1 MRGAFHEP
9 LKTAN
14 HRHPTTRFP
23 SGFALWLL
31 LLVLDGMPAYAHN
44 AGVSSSEI
52 SVNGRVVAI
61 EINALARDY
70 EKAANVR
77 ISEAGPGSVN
87 AVALAVMAPAV
98 LSYARSHAEVLSD
111 DVPCEPDEGKV
122 RPADTHVA
130 VTLVWTCPNSGALRY
145 RVSLFQDVD
154 PSAQHLVSLNTET
167 GKQEFALDKNTSGL
181 PLSGGV
187 PSTFQVAGHFLAA
200 GVEHIF
206 LGYDHI
212 AFLIAII
219 LSTTRV
225 WPVVKAVTAFTFA
238 HSITLSLAAL
248 DVVRIPSAIIEPAIA
263 ASIVY
268 VAVENFT
275 TREAGKRW
283 RETFLFGLL
292 HGFGFASAL
301 EELGLPKVKL
311 LTALAAFNCGV
322 EIGQV
327 LIVATAFGLLLAVDR
342 WQISRAS
349 GPVRNSAFV
358 HAVSFAIVLLGS
370 YWFVSR
376 TFASWLAV

>member
-1 MRGAFHEP
+1 MRGAFQEA

-14 HRHPTTRFP
+14 HRHPTIRFP
-23 SGFALWLL
+23 GKFALWLL
-31 LLVLDGMPAYAHN
+31 LLVLAGIPAYAHI

-52 SVNGRVVAI
+52 SVNGRVVTI

-70 EKAANVR
+70 EKAAGVR
-77 ISEAGPGSVN
+77 ISEEGSGPVN
-87 AVALAVMAPAV
+87 AVALAVMTPAV
-98 LSYARSHAEVLSD
+98 LSYVRSHAEVLSD
-111 DVPCEPDEGKV
+111 DGPCEPDEGKA
-122 RPADTHVA
+122 RPADTHVT

-145 RVSLFQDVD
+145 RLSLFQDVD
-154 PSAQHLVSLNTET
+154 PSAQHLVSLKNES
-167 GKQEFALDKNTSGL
+167 GKQEFALDKNTPEL
-181 PLSGGV
+181 DLSGGV
-187 PSTFQVAGHFLAA
+187 PSSFRVAGHFLAA

-219 LSTTRV
+219 LWTSRL

-263 ASIVY
+263 ASVIY

-301 EELGLPKVKL
+301 EELGLPKGKL
-311 LTALAAFNCGV
+311 IAALAAFNCGV

-327 LIVATAFGLLLAVDR
+327 LIVAIAFGLLSAVDR
-342 WQISRAS
+342 WQISGAS
-349 GPVRNSAFV
+349 GPVRNPAFV
-358 HAVSFAIVLLGS
+358 HAVSFAVVLLGS

-376 TFASWLAV
+376 TFGS

>member
-1 MRGAFHEP
+1 MKGAFHEP
-9 LKTAN
+9 LKAAN
-14 HRHPTTRFP
+14 HRHLTTRFP
-23 SGFALWLL
+23 CEFALWLL
-31 LLVLDGMPAYAHN
+31 LLALDAMPAYAHN
-44 AGVSSSEI
+44 VGVSSSEI

-98 LSYARSHAEVLSD
+98 LGYVRSHAEVLSD
-111 DVPCEPDEGKV
+111 GIPCEPDEGKV
-122 RPADTHVA
+122 RPADTHVT
-130 VTLVWTCPNSGALRY
+130 VTLVWTCPNGGALRY
-145 RVSLFQDVD
+145 RVSLFRDVD
-154 PSAQHLVSLNTET
+154 PSAQHLVSLDTQT
-167 GKQEFALDKNTSGL
+167 GKMEFALDKNRSEL

-219 LSTTRV
+219 LSTSRV

-248 DVVRIPSAIIEPAIA
+248 DIVRIPSAIIEPAIA
-263 ASIVY
+263 ASIVF
-268 VAVENFT
+268 VAIENLT
-275 TREAGKRW
+275 TREAGNRW

-301 EELGLPKVKL
+301 EEFGLPKAKL

-349 GPVRNSAFV
+349 GPVRNPDFV

-376 TFASWLAV
+376 TFAS

>member
-1 MRGAFHEP
+1 MMRGAFREP
-9 LKTAN
+9 LKAAD
-14 HRHPTTRFP
+14 HRYQITMFP
-23 SGFALWLL
+23 AEFALCLL
-31 LLVLDGMPAYAHN
+31 LFVLAGTPAYAHN

-52 SVNGRVVAI
+52 SVNGRVVAL

-70 EKAANVR
+70 EKAAGVR
-77 ISEAGPGSVN
+77 ISEAGSGSVN

-98 LSYARSHAEVLSD
+98 LGYARSHAEVLSD
-111 DVPCEPDEGKV
+111 DVPCEPDEGKAL
-122 RPADTHVA
+122 PADTHVT
-130 VTLVWTCPNSGALRY
+130 VTLVWTCPNGGVLRY
-145 RVSLFQDVD
+145 RLSLFQDVD
-154 PSAQHLVSLNTET
+154 PSAQHLVSLKTEI
-167 GKQEFALDKNTSGL
+167 GKKEFALDRNTPEL
-181 PLSGGV
+181 ALSGGV
-187 PSTFQVAGHFLAA
+187 PSNFQVAGHFLAA
-200 GVEHIF
+200 GVAHIF

-219 LSTTRV
+219 LWTSRL

-248 DVVRIPSAIIEPAIA
+248 DVVRIPNAIIEPAIA
-263 ASIVY
+263 ASIIY
-268 VAVENFT
+268 VAAENFT

-283 RETFLFGLL
+283 RETFFFGLL

-311 LTALAAFNCGV
+311 IAALAAFNCGV

-327 LIVATAFGLLLAVDR
+327 LIVATAFALLSAVDR
-342 WQISRAS
+342 WQISGAS
-349 GPVRNSAFV
+349 GPIRNQALV

-376 TFASWLAV
+376 TVAS

>member
-1 MRGAFHEP
+1 MRGASPEP
-9 LKTAN
+9 LRTDDYR
-14 HRHPTTRFP
+14 HRSTRLP
-23 SGFALWLL
+23 GEFALWLL
-31 LLVLDGMPAYAHN
+31 LLVLPAYSHD

-70 EKAANVR
+70 EKAAGVR
-77 ISEAGPGSVN
+77 ISEKGSGSVN
-87 AVALAVMAPAV
+87 AVALAVMAPALLNYV
-98 LSYARSHAEVLSD
+98 RSHAQVLAD
-111 DVPCEPDEGKV
+111 DVLCEADEGKA
-122 RPADTHVA
+122 RPADTHVM

-145 RVSLFQDVD
+145 RLSLFQDVD
-154 PSAQHLVSLNTET
+154 PSTQHLVSLKT
-167 GKQEFALDKNTSGL
+167 KDDKREFALDKNTPEL
-181 PLSGGV
+181 ALSGGA
-187 PSTFQVAGHFLAA
+187 PSNFQVAGHFLAA
-200 GVEHIF
+200 GIEHIF

-219 LSTTRV
+219 LWTSRL

-268 VAVENFT
+268 VAAENFT

-283 RETFLFGLL
+283 REAFIFGLL

-301 EELGLPKVKL
+301 EDLGLPRGKL
-311 LTALAAFNCGV
+311 ITALAAFNGGV

-327 LIVATAFGLLLAVDR
+327 VIVATAFGLLSAADR
-342 WQISRAS
+342 WQISGAS
-349 GPVRNSAFV
+349 GPVRSPALV
-358 HAVSFAIVLLGS
+358 HAVSFAIFLLGS

-376 TFASWLAV
+376 TIAS

>member
-1 MRGAFHEP
+1 MRDDFHEP
-9 LKTAN
+9 LKTAS
-14 HRHPTTRFP
+14 RQQPT
-23 SGFALWLL
+23 SGSQNVFALWFV
-31 LLVLDGMPAYAHN
+31 LLVLAAVPTYAHD

-77 ISEAGPGSVN
+77 ISEARSGSVN

-98 LSYARSHAEVLSD
+98 LSYMRSHAEVLSD
-111 DVPCEPDEGKV
+111 GIPCKPDEGKV
-122 RPADTHVA
+122 LPADTHIT
-130 VTLVWTCPNSGALRY
+130 VTLVWTCPDRGTLRY
-145 RVSLFQDVD
+145 RLSLFRDVD
-154 PSAQHLVSLNTET
+154 PSAQHLVALNTQT
-167 GKQEFALDKNTSGL
+167 GKQDFVLDKNTPEL
-181 PLSGGV
+181 ALSGAV
-187 PSTFQVAGHFLAA
+187 PSTFEVARHFLAA
-200 GVEHIF
+200 GIEHIF

-212 AFLIAII
+212 AFLIAI
-219 LSTTRV
+219 LLWASRL
-225 WPVVKAVTAFTFA
+225 WPVVKAVTAFTLA

-275 TREAGKRW
+275 TRDADKRW

-301 EELGLPKVKL
+301 DELGLPREKL
-311 LTALAAFNCGV
+311 IAALAAFNCGV

-327 LIVATAFGLLLAVDR
+327 LIVATAFGLLSAVDR
-342 WQISRAS
+342 WQISKTS
-349 GPVRNSAFV
+349 GPVRNPALV

-376 TFASWLAV
+376 TLAS

>member
-1 MRGAFHEP
+1 MRGALHEP

-14 HRHPTTRFP
+14 HQHPTTRFP
-23 SGFALWLL
+23 CEFALWLL

-52 SVNGRVVAI
+52 SVKGRVVAI
-61 EINALARDY
+61 EINALARDF

-122 RPADTHVA
+122 RPADTHVT

-219 LSTTRV
+219 LSTSRV

-268 VAVENFT
+268 VAVQNFT

-292 HGFGFASAL
+292 HGFGFANAL

-349 GPVRNSAFV
+349 GPVRNPAFV

-376 TFASWLAV
+376 TFAS

>member
-1 MRGAFHEP
+1 MRGAFQEP

-14 HRHPTTRFP
+14 HRHPIVRF
-23 SGFALWLL
+23 SSKFALWLL
-31 LLVLDGMPAYAHN
+31 LLVLAGIPAYAHV

-52 SVNGRVVAI
+52 SVNGRVVTI

-70 EKAANVR
+70 DKAAGVR
-77 ISEAGPGSVN
+77 ISEAGSGLVN
-87 AVALAVMAPAV
+87 SVALAVMTPAV
-98 LSYARSHAEVLSD
+98 LSYVRSHAEVLSD
-111 DVPCEPDEGKV
+111 DGPCEPDEGKA
-122 RPADTHVA
+122 RPADTHVT
-130 VTLVWTCPNSGALRY
+130 VTLLWTCPNSSALRY
-145 RVSLFQDVD
+145 RLSLFQDVD
-154 PSAQHLVSLNTET
+154 PSAQHLVSLKNES
-167 GKQEFALDKNTSGL
+167 GKQEFALDKNTPEL
-181 PLSGGV
+181 DLSGGV
-187 PSTFQVAGHFLAA
+187 PSNFRVVGHFLAA

-219 LSTTRV
+219 LWTSSL
-225 WPVVKAVTAFTFA
+225 WPVVKAVTAFTIA

-263 ASIVY
+263 ASIIY

-301 EELGLPKVKL
+301 EELGLPKAKL
-311 LTALAAFNCGV
+311 ITALAAFNCGV

-327 LIVATAFGLLLAVDR
+327 LIVATAFGLLSAVDR
-342 WQISRAS
+342 WQISGAS
-349 GPVRNSAFV
+349 GPVRNPAFV

-370 YWFVSR
+370 YWFVLR
-376 TFASWLAV
+376 TFAS

>member
-1 MRGAFHEP
+1 MRGVFREP
-9 LKTAN
+9 LKTTG
-14 HRHPTTRFP
+14 HRHRIIRF
-23 SGFALWLL
+23 SGEFGSWLL
-31 LLVLDGMPAYAHN
+31 LLVLAGMPAYAHD

-52 SVNGRVVAI
+52 SVNGRVVTV

-70 EKAANVR
+70 EKAAGVR
-77 ISEAGPGSVN
+77 ISEAGSGSVN

-98 LSYARSHAEVLSD
+98 LGYVRSHVEVLSD
-111 DVPCEPDEGKV
+111 DVACEPDEGKTL
-122 RPADTHVA
+122 PADTHVT

-145 RVSLFQDVD
+145 RLSLFRDVD
-154 PSAQHLVSLNTET
+154 PSAQHLVSLKTES
-167 GKQEFALDKNTSGL
+167 GQQEFALDKNTPEL
-181 PLSGGV
+181 ALSGGV
-187 PSTFQVAGHFLAA
+187 PSNFQVAGHFLAA

-219 LSTTRV
+219 LWTNRL
-225 WPVVKAVTAFTFA
+225 WPVVKAVTAFTVA

-275 TREAGKRW
+275 TRKASERW
-283 RETFLFGLL
+283 RETFVFGLL

-301 EELGLPKVKL
+301 EELGLPKTKL
-311 LTALAAFNCGV
+311 ITALAAFNFGV

-327 LIVATAFGLLLAVDR
+327 VIVATAFGLLSAMDR
-342 WQISRAS
+342 WQVSGAS
-349 GPVRNSAFV
+349 GPVRNPAFV
-358 HAVSFAIVLLGS
+358 HAVSFAIVVLGS

-376 TFASWLAV
+376 TIAS

>member
-1 MRGAFHEP
+1 MRDAFQP
-9 LKTAN
+9 LKTPS
-14 HRHPTTRFP
+14 RQQPTIGLQGEFV
-23 SGFALWLL
+23 LWFL
-31 LLVLDGMPAYAHN
+31 LLVLAGMPAYAHD

-70 EKAANVR
+70 EKATNVR
-77 ISEAGPGSVN
+77 ISEARSGSVN

-98 LSYARSHAEVLSD
+98 LGYVRSHAEVLSD
-111 DVPCEPDEGKV
+111 DVPCKPDEGKAWA
-122 RPADTHVA
+122 ADTHVTI
-130 VTLVWTCPNSGALRY
+130 TLVWTCPDSGALRY
-145 RVSLFQDVD
+145 RLNLFRDVD
-154 PSAQHLVSLNTET
+154 PSARHLVSLKTET
-167 GKQEFALDKNTSGL
+167 GKQDFVLDKNTPEL
-181 PLSGGV
+181 PLSGAV
-187 PSTFQVAGHFLAA
+187 PSTFDVAGHFLAA

-219 LSTTRV
+219 LWASRL
-225 WPVVKAVTAFTFA
+225 WPVVKAVTAFTLA

-275 TREAGKRW
+275 TRDADKRW

-301 EELGLPKVKL
+301 EELGLPREKL
-311 LTALAAFNCGV
+311 ITALAAFNCGV

-327 LIVATAFGLLLAVDR
+327 LIVTTAFGLLSAADR
-342 WQISRAS
+342 LQISGAS
-349 GPVRNSAFV
+349 KPVRNPALV
-358 HAVSFAIVLLGS
+358 HAVSFAIVLLGG

-376 TFASWLAV
+376 TIAS

>member
-1 MRGAFHEP
+1 MRAAFREV
-9 LKTAN
+9 LKTAGQA
-14 HRHPTTRFP
+14 HRTTRF
-23 SGFALWLL
+23 SGRFVLRL
-31 LLVLDGMPAYAHN
+31 LLVLLAVAPACAHD

-52 SVNGRVVAI
+52 SVNGRVVAV

-70 EKAANVR
+70 EKAAGVR
-77 ISEAGPGSVN
+77 ISEAGSGSVN
-87 AVALAVMAPAV
+87 AVALSVMAPALLGYV
-98 LSYARSHAEVLSD
+98 RRHVEVLSD
-111 DVPCEPDEGKV
+111 GIPCEADEG
-122 RPADTHVA
+122 RALPADTHVT
-130 VTLVWTCPNSGALRY
+130 VTFVWTCPRDGALRY
-145 RVSLFQDVD
+145 RLSLFRDVD
-154 PSAQHLVSLNTET
+154 PSAQHLVSLTIE
-167 GKQEFALDKNTSGL
+167 GSKQDFALDKNTPEL
-181 PLSGGV
+181 ALSGGAH
-187 PSTFQVAGHFLAA
+187 SNFQVAAHFLGA

-219 LSTTRV
+219 LWTNRL
-225 WPVVKAVTAFTFA
+225 WPVVKAVTAFTIA

-275 TREAGKRW
+275 TRDVSKRW

-301 EELGLPKVKL
+301 QELGLPRAKL
-311 LTALAAFNCGV
+311 ITALAAFNCGV

-327 LIVATAFGLLLAVDR
+327 LIVATSFGLLSAVDR
-342 WQISRAS
+342 WQIAGAS
-349 GPVRNSAFV
+349 GPVRNPALV
-358 HAVSFAIVLLGS
+358 HTVSFAIVLLGS

-376 TFASWLAV
+376 TIAS

>member
-1 MRGAFHEP
+1 MKGPFREP
-9 LKTAN
+9 LRTAN

-23 SGFALWLL
+23 REFALWLL

-98 LSYARSHAEVLSD
+98 LGYARSHAEVLSD

-122 RPADTHVA
+122 RPADTHVT
-130 VTLVWTCPNSGALRY
+130 VTFVWTCPDSGALRY

-219 LSTTRV
+219 LSTSRA

-283 RETFLFGLL
+283 REAFLFGLL

-349 GPVRNSAFV
+349 GSVRNPAFV
-358 HAVSFAIVLLGS
+358 HAVSFAIVVLGS

-376 TFASWLAV
+376 TFAS

>member
-9 LKTAN
+9 PRTAN

-248 DVVRIPSAIIEPAIA
+248 DVVRIPSVIIEPAIA

-376 TFASWLAV
+376 TLAS

>member
-9 LKTAN
+9 PRTAN

-376 TFASWLAV
+376 TFAS

>member
-1 MRGAFHEP
+1 MRDAFQP
-9 LKTAN
+9 LKTPS
-14 HRHPTTRFP
+14 RQQPT
-23 SGFALWLL
+23 SGLQGEFVLWFL
-31 LLVLDGMPAYAHN
+31 LLVLAGMPAYAHD

-70 EKAANVR
+70 EKATNVR
-77 ISEAGPGSVN
+77 ISEARSGSVN

-98 LSYARSHAEVLSD
+98 LGYVRSHAEVLSD
-111 DVPCEPDEGKV
+111 DVPCKPDEGKAWA
-122 RPADTHVA
+122 ADTHVT
-130 VTLVWTCPNSGALRY
+130 VTLVWTCPDSGALRY
-145 RVSLFQDVD
+145 RLNLFRDVD
-154 PSAQHLVSLNTET
+154 PSAQHLVSLKTET
-167 GKQEFALDKNTSGL
+167 GKQDFVLDKNTPEL
-181 PLSGGV
+181 PLSGAV
-187 PSTFQVAGHFLAA
+187 PSTFDVAGHFLAA

-219 LSTTRV
+219 LWASRL
-225 WPVVKAVTAFTFA
+225 WPVVKAVTAFTLA

-275 TREAGKRW
+275 TRDADKRW

-301 EELGLPKVKL
+301 EELGLPREKL
-311 LTALAAFNCGV
+311 IIALAAFNCGV

-327 LIVATAFGLLLAVDR
+327 LIVATVFGLLSAVDR
-342 WQISRAS
+342 WQISKTS
-349 GPVRNSAFV
+349 GPVRNPTFV
-358 HAVSFAIVLLGS
+358 HAVSFAIVVLGS
-370 YWFVSR
+370 YWFIAR
-376 TFASWLAV
+376 TIAS

>member
-1 MRGAFHEP
+1 MRNAFHEP
-9 LKTAN
+9 PKTAG
-14 HRHPTTRFP
+14 RRRPA
-23 SGFALWLL
+23 SGFRGEFALWFL
-31 LLVLDGMPAYAHN
+31 LLVLSIMPAYAHD

-70 EKAANVR
+70 EKAANIR
-77 ISEAGPGSVN
+77 ISEARSGSVN
-87 AVALAVMAPAV
+87 AVALAVMAPTV
-98 LSYARSHAEVLSD
+98 LGYVRSHAEVLSG
-111 DVPCEPDEGKV
+111 DVPCKPDEGKALS
-122 RPADTHVA
+122 ADTHVT
-130 VTLVWTCPNSGALRY
+130 VTLVWSCPDSGALRY
-145 RVSLFQDVD
+145 RLSLFRDVD

-167 GKQEFALDKNTSGL
+167 GKQDSVLDRNTPEL
-181 PLSGGV
+181 ALSGVV
-187 PSTFQVAGHFLAA
+187 PSNFQVVGHFLAA
-200 GVEHIF
+200 GIEHIF

-219 LSTTRV
+219 LWASRL
-225 WPVVKAVTAFTFA
+225 WPVVKAVTAFTLA

-275 TREAGKRW
+275 TRDADKRW
-283 RETFLFGLL
+283 RVTFLFGLL

-301 EELGLPKVKL
+301 EELGLPREKL
-311 LTALAAFNCGV
+311 IAALAAFNCGV

-327 LIVATAFGLLLAVDR
+327 LIVATAFGLLSAVDR
-342 WQISRAS
+342 WQISKTS
-349 GPVRNSAFV
+349 GPVRNTALV
-358 HAVSFAIVLLGS
+358 HAVSFAIVILGS

-376 TFASWLAV
+376 TLAS

>member
-1 MRGAFHEP
+1 MRGAFREP
-9 LKTAN
+9 LTTTC
-14 HRHPTTRFP
+14 HRHRTTGF
-23 SGFALWLL
+23 SGEFGSWLL
-31 LLVLDGMPAYAHN
+31 LLVLAGTPAYAHD

-52 SVNGRVVAI
+52 SVNGRVVTV
-61 EINALARDY
+61 EVNALARDY
-70 EKAANVR
+70 EKAAGVR
-77 ISEAGPGSVN
+77 ISEAGSGSVN

-98 LSYARSHAEVLSD
+98 LGYVRSHVEVLSD
-111 DVPCEPDEGKV
+111 DVACEPDEGKAFS
-122 RPADTHVA
+122 ADTHVTVA
-130 VTLVWTCPNSGALRY
+130 LVWSCPNSGALRY
-145 RVSLFQDVD
+145 RLSLFRDVD
-154 PSAQHLVSLNTET
+154 PSAQHLVSLKTES
-167 GKQEFALDKNTSGL
+167 GQQEFALDKNTPEL
-181 PLSGGV
+181 ALSGGV
-187 PSTFQVAGHFLAA
+187 PSNFQVAAHFLAA

-219 LSTTRV
+219 LWTSRL
-225 WPVVKAVTAFTFA
+225 WPVVKAVTAFTIA

-275 TREAGKRW
+275 TREVGKRW
-283 RETFLFGLL
+283 RETFVFGLL

-311 LTALAAFNCGV
+311 ITALAAFNFGV

-327 LIVATAFGLLLAVDR
+327 LIVATAFGLLSAVDR
-342 WQISRAS
+342 WQISGVS
-349 GPVRNSAFV
+349 GPARNPAMV

-376 TFASWLAV
+376 TIAS

>member
-1 MRGAFHEP
+1 MRGAFQEP

-14 HRHPTTRFP
+14 HRHPTIRVP
-23 SGFALWLL
+23 GKFALWLL
-31 LLVLDGMPAYAHN
+31 LLVLAGIPAYAHV

-52 SVNGRVVAI
+52 SVNGRVVTI

-70 EKAANVR
+70 EKAAGVR
-77 ISEAGPGSVN
+77 ISEAGSGLVN
-87 AVALAVMAPAV
+87 AVALAVMTPAV
-98 LSYARSHAEVLSD
+98 LSYVRSHAEVLSD
-111 DVPCEPDEGKV
+111 DGPCEPDEGKA
-122 RPADTHVA
+122 RPADTHVT

-145 RVSLFQDVD
+145 RLSLFQDVD
-154 PSAQHLVSLNTET
+154 PSAQHLVSLKNES
-167 GKQEFALDKNTSGL
+167 GQQEFALDKNTPEL
-181 PLSGGV
+181 DLSGGV
-187 PSTFQVAGHFLAA
+187 PSNFRVAGHFLAA

-219 LSTTRV
+219 LWTSRL

-248 DVVRIPSAIIEPAIA
+248 DVARIPSAIIEPAIA
-263 ASIVY
+263 ASVIY

-311 LTALAAFNCGV
+311 VAALASFNCGV

-327 LIVATAFGLLLAVDR
+327 LIVATAFGLLSAVDR
-342 WQISRAS
+342 WQISGAS
-349 GPVRNSAFV
+349 GPVRNPAFV
-358 HAVSFAIVLLGS
+358 HAASFAIVLLGS
-370 YWFVSR
+370 YWFVWR
-376 TFASWLAV
+376 TFGS

>member
-1 MRGAFHEP
+1 MRGLHEP
-9 LKTAN
+9 PKTCD
-14 HRHPTTRFP
+14 HWYWIMRF
-23 SGFALWLL
+23 SGEFALRALL
-31 LLVLDGMPAYAHN
+31 LALAAMPACAHD

-77 ISEAGPGSVN
+77 ISEARSGSVN
-87 AVALAVMAPAV
+87 AVALAVMAPALLGYV
-98 LSYARSHAEVLSD
+98 RSHVEVLSG
-111 DVPCEPDEGKV
+111 DVPCKPDEGKAL
-122 RPADTHVA
+122 PADTHVT
-130 VTLVWTCPNSGALRY
+130 VTLVWSCADSGALRY
-145 RVSLFQDVD
+145 RLSLFRDVD
-154 PSAQHLVSLNTET
+154 PSAQHLVSLKTET
-167 GKQEFALDKNTSGL
+167 GEQDFVLDKNTPEL
-181 PLSGGV
+181 TLSGAV
-187 PSTFQVAGHFLAA
+187 PSTFEVARRFLAA

-219 LSTTRV
+219 LWASRL
-225 WPVVKAVTAFTFA
+225 WPVVKAVTAFTVA

-268 VAVENFT
+268 VAAENFT
-275 TREAGKRW
+275 TRDADKRW

-301 EELGLPKVKL
+301 EELGLPREKL
-311 LTALAAFNCGV
+311 ITALAAFNCGV

-327 LIVATAFGLLLAVDR
+327 VIVATAFGLLSAFDR
-342 WQISRAS
+342 WQISKAS
-349 GPVRNSAFV
+349 GPVRSPAFV
-358 HAVSFAIVLLGS
+358 HAVSFAIVVLGS

-376 TFASWLAV
+376 AFAS